1 MIGTLFAEC
10 CLSKS
15 KQNKYEK
22 LEWKQITKTNG
33 KNFFLFLCKWF
44 NPQTA
49 NIKRL

>member
-10 CLSKS
+10 Y
-15 KQNKYEK
+15 QK

-33 KNFFLFLCKWF
+33 KNFFISFDLRKWF
-44 NPQTA
+44 NPQTS